1 MKLGKMLKK
10 GLLTVC
16 TCALVMAQTGLCTA
30 FAEKGGNE
38 KEYTYTVTLYAGKE
52 GTFADGSSEI
62 KITGKKYG
70 EQVNLG
76 DYIRSVKVKNSEKYY
91 VKGIRESGKDNNTAK
106 LEKLAFNVECDR
118 EYVVAYGIKGD
129 MVSYT
134 VNYQD
139 ESGNALMKSEKF
151 YGVVGDK
158 PVVAFQYIDGYQPQ
172 AYNLTKTLSSNEAD
186 NVFTFTYKKI
196 ASGSNANNG
205 NNGAGN
211 NNGSNNGNGTGT
223 NTGNTGTGAN
233 TGNTGNT
240 GTGAANTNNGNNGN
254 TGTANNAGTGN
265 AANNTAGNNQTNNGQ
280 TVESADSE
288 TPKDQVDL
296 DDEKVPLADINANK
310 DKKAKGRPA
319 GVMYALIGI
328 ALAAILGI
336 IILIVTFRKKK
347 HADE

>member
-52 GTFADGSSEI
+52 GTFADGSSEV
-62 KITGKKYG
+62 KITGLKTG
-70 EQVNLG
+70 DVVSFAGQLG
-76 DYIRSVKVKNSEKYY
+76 GVQLKDSGKYY
-91 VKGIRESGKDNNTAK
+91 VKGVRESGKDNNTVSAP
-106 LEKLAFNVECDR
+106 AFTVDSDR

-139 ESGNALMKSEKF
+139 ESGNALRQSEKF

-172 AYNLTKTLSSNEAD
+172 AYNLTKTLNSNEAD

-196 ASGSNANNG
+196 ASGSDT
-205 NNGAGN
+205 
-211 NNGSNNGNGTGT
+211 NNGSNGSNSGNGTGTNTDNSGTGT
-223 NTGNTGTGAN
+223 NTGNTGN
-233 TGNTGNT
+233 N
-240 GTGAANTNNGNNGN
+240 GTGAANTNNNGN
-254 TGTANNAGTGN
+254 TGAADNAGTGN
-265 AANNTAGNNQTNNGQ
+265 AANNTADNNQTDNGQ
-280 TVESADSE
+280 TVESADAE
-288 TPKDQVDL
+288 TPKEQVDL
-296 DDEKVPLADINANK
+296 DDEEVPKAKINADQN
-310 DKKAKGRPA
+310 AKGRPA
-319 GVMYALIGI
+319 GVMYALAGI

-336 IILIVTFRKKK
+336 ITLIVTFRKKK

>member
-52 GTFADGSSEI
+52 GTFVDGSSEV
-62 KITGKKYG
+62 KITGLKT
-70 EQVNLG
+70 G
-76 DYIRSVKVKNSEKYY
+76 DVVSFAGQIGGVQLKDSGKYY
-91 VKGIRESGKDNNTAK
+91 VKGVRESGKDNNTVSAP
-106 LEKLAFNVECDR
+106 AFTVDSDR

-139 ESGNALMKSEKF
+139 ESGNALRQSEKF

-172 AYNLTKTLSSNEAD
+172 AYNLTKTLNSNEAD

-196 ASGSNANNG
+196 ASGSDT
-205 NNGAGN
+205 
-211 NNGSNNGNGTGT
+211 NNGSNGSNSGNGTGTNTDNSGTGT
-223 NTGNTGTGAN
+223 NTGNTGN
-233 TGNTGNT
+233 N
-240 GTGAANTNNGNNGN
+240 GTGAANTNNNGN
-254 TGTANNAGTGN
+254 TGAADNAGTGN
-265 AANNTAGNNQTNNGQ
+265 ATNNTAGNNQTDNGQ
-280 TVESADSE
+280 TVESADAE
-288 TPKDQVDL
+288 TPKEQVDL
-296 DDEKVPLADINANK
+296 DDEEVPKAKINA
-310 DKKAKGRPA
+310 DQKAKGRPA
-319 GVMYALIGI
+319 GVMYALAAI

>member
-52 GTFADGSSEI
+52 GTFADGSSEV
-62 KITGKKYG
+62 KITGLKT
-70 EQVNLG
+70 G
-76 DYIRSVKVKNSEKYY
+76 DVVSFAGQIGGVQLKDSGKYY
-91 VKGIRESGKDNNTAK
+91 VKGVRESGKDNNTVSAP
-106 LEKLAFNVECDR
+106 AFTVDSDR

-139 ESGNALMKSEKF
+139 ESGNALRQSEKF

-172 AYNLTKTLSSNEAD
+172 AYNLTKTLNSNEAD

-196 ASGSNANNG
+196 ASGSDT
-205 NNGAGN
+205 
-211 NNGSNNGNGTGT
+211 NNGSNGSNSGNGTGTNTDNSGTGT
-223 NTGNTGTGAN
+223 NTGNTGN
-233 TGNTGNT
+233 N
-240 GTGAANTNNGNNGN
+240 GTGAANTNNNGN
-254 TGTANNAGTGN
+254 TGAADNAGTGN
-265 AANNTAGNNQTNNGQ
+265 AANNTADNNQTDNGQ
-280 TVESADSE
+280 TVESADAE
-288 TPKDQVDL
+288 TPKEQVDL
-296 DDEKVPLADINANK
+296 DDEEVPKAKINADQN
-310 DKKAKGRPA
+310 AKGRPA
-319 GVMYALIGI
+319 GVMYALAGI

>member
-16 TCALVMAQTGLCTA
+16 TCALVMVQTGLCTA

-52 GTFADGSSEI
+52 GTFADGSSEV
-62 KITGKKYG
+62 KITGLKT
-70 EQVNLG
+70 G
-76 DYIRSVKVKNSEKYY
+76 DVVSFAGQIGGVQLKDSGKYY
-91 VKGIRESGKDNNTAK
+91 VKGVRESGKDNNTVSAP
-106 LEKLAFNVECDR
+106 AFTVDSDR

-139 ESGNALMKSEKF
+139 ESGNALRQSEKF

-172 AYNLTKTLSSNEAD
+172 AYNLTKTLNSNEAD

-196 ASGSNANNG
+196 ASGSDT
-205 NNGAGN
+205 
-211 NNGSNNGNGTGT
+211 NNGSNGSNSGNGTGTNTDNSGTGT
-223 NTGNTGTGAN
+223 NTGNTGN
-233 TGNTGNT
+233 N
-240 GTGAANTNNGNNGN
+240 GTGAANTNNNGN
-254 TGTANNAGTGN
+254 TGAADNAGTGN
-265 AANNTAGNNQTNNGQ
+265 ATNNTAGNNQTDNGL
-280 TVESADSE
+280 TVESADAE
-288 TPKDQVDL
+288 TPKEQVDL
-296 DDEKVPLADINANK
+296 DDEEVPKAKINA
-310 DKKAKGRPA
+310 DQKAKGRPA
-319 GVMYALIGI
+319 GVMYALAGI

>member
-52 GTFADGSSEI
+52 GTFADGSSEV
-62 KITGKKYG
+62 KITGLKT
-70 EQVNLG
+70 G
-76 DYIRSVKVKNSEKYY
+76 DVVSFAGQIGGVQLKDSGKYY
-91 VKGIRESGKDNNTAK
+91 VKGVRESGKDNNTVSAP
-106 LEKLAFNVECDR
+106 AFTVDSDR

-139 ESGNALMKSEKF
+139 ESGNALRQSEKF

-172 AYNLTKTLSSNEAD
+172 AYNLTKTLNSNEAD

-196 ASGSNANNG
+196 ASGSDT
-205 NNGAGN
+205 
-211 NNGSNNGNGTGT
+211 NNGSNGSNSGNGTGT
-223 NTGNTGTGAN
+223 NTDNSGTGTN
-233 TGNTGNT
+233 IGNTGNN
-240 GTGAANTNNGNNGN
+240 GTGAANTNNNGN
-254 TGTANNAGTGN
+254 TGAADNAGTGN
-265 AANNTAGNNQTNNGQ
+265 AANNTAGNNQTDNGQ
-280 TVESADSE
+280 TVESADAE
-288 TPKDQVDL
+288 TPKEQVDL
-296 DDEKVPLADINANK
+296 DDEEVPKAKINA
-310 DKKAKGRPA
+310 DQKAKGRPA
-319 GVMYALIGI
+319 GVMYALAGI

>member
-16 TCALVMAQTGLCTA
+16 TCALVMVQTGLCTA

-52 GTFADGSSEI
+52 GTFADGSSEV
-62 KITGKKYG
+62 KITGLKT
-70 EQVNLG
+70 G
-76 DYIRSVKVKNSEKYY
+76 DVVSFAGQIGGVQLKDSGKYY
-91 VKGIRESGKDNNTAK
+91 VKGVRESGKDNNTVSAP
-106 LEKLAFNVECDR
+106 AFTVDSDR

-139 ESGNALMKSEKF
+139 ESGNALRQSEKF

-172 AYNLTKTLSSNEAD
+172 AYNLTKTLNSNEAD

-196 ASGSNANNG
+196 ASGSDT
-205 NNGAGN
+205 
-211 NNGSNNGNGTGT
+211 NNGSNGSNSGNGTGTNTDNSGTGT
-223 NTGNTGTGAN
+223 NTGNTGN
-233 TGNTGNT
+233 N
-240 GTGAANTNNGNNGN
+240 GTGAANTNNNGN
-254 TGTANNAGTGN
+254 TGAADNAGTGN
-265 AANNTAGNNQTNNGQ
+265 ATNNTAGNNQTDNGQ
-280 TVESADSE
+280 TVESADAE
-288 TPKDQVDL
+288 TPKEQVDL
-296 DDEKVPLADINANK
+296 DDEEVPKAKINA
-310 DKKAKGRPA
+310 DQKAKGRPA
-319 GVMYALIGI
+319 GVMYALAGI

>member
-52 GTFADGSSEI
+52 GTFADGSSEV
-62 KITGKKYG
+62 KITGLKT
-70 EQVNLG
+70 G
-76 DYIRSVKVKNSEKYY
+76 DVVSFAGQIGGVQLKDSGKYY
-91 VKGIRESGKDNNTAK
+91 VKGVRESGKDNNTVSAP
-106 LEKLAFNVECDR
+106 AFTVDSDR

-139 ESGNALMKSEKF
+139 ESGNALRQSEKF

-172 AYNLTKTLSSNEAD
+172 AYNLTKTLNSNEAD

-196 ASGSNANNG
+196 ASGSDT
-205 NNGAGN
+205 
-211 NNGSNNGNGTGT
+211 NNGSNGSNSGNGTGTNTDNSGTGT
-223 NTGNTGTGAN
+223 NTGNTGN
-233 TGNTGNT
+233 N
-240 GTGAANTNNGNNGN
+240 GTGAANTNNNGN
-254 TGTANNAGTGN
+254 TGAADNAGTGN
-265 AANNTAGNNQTNNGQ
+265 ATNNTAGNNQTDNGQ
-280 TVESADSE
+280 TVESADAE
-288 TPKDQVDL
+288 TPKEQVDL
-296 DDEKVPLADINANK
+296 DDEEVPKAKINA
-310 DKKAKGRPA
+310 DQKAKGRPA
-319 GVMYALIGI
+319 GVMYALAAI

>member
-52 GTFADGSSEI
+52 GTFADGSSEV
-62 KITGKKYG
+62 KITGLKT
-70 EQVNLG
+70 G
-76 DYIRSVKVKNSEKYY
+76 DVVSFAGQIGGVQLKDSGKYY
-91 VKGIRESGKDNNTAK
+91 VKGVRESGKDNNTVSAP
-106 LEKLAFNVECDR
+106 AFTVDSDR

-139 ESGNALMKSEKF
+139 ESGNALRQSEKF

-172 AYNLTKTLSSNEAD
+172 AYNLTKTLNSNEAD

-196 ASGSNANNG
+196 ASGSDT
-205 NNGAGN
+205 
-211 NNGSNNGNGTGT
+211 NNGSNGSNSGNGTGTNTDNSGTGT
-223 NTGNTGTGAN
+223 NTGNTGN
-233 TGNTGNT
+233 N
-240 GTGAANTNNGNNGN
+240 GTGAANTNNNGN
-254 TGTANNAGTGN
+254 TGAADNAGTGN
-265 AANNTAGNNQTNNGQ
+265 AANNTAGNNQTDNGQ
-280 TVESADSE
+280 TVESADAE
-288 TPKDQVDL
+288 TPKEQVDL
-296 DDEKVPLADINANK
+296 DDEEVPKAKINA
-310 DKKAKGRPA
+310 DQKAKGRPA
-319 GVMYALIGI
+319 GVMYALAVI

>member
-52 GTFADGSSEI
+52 GTFADGSSEV
-62 KITGKKYG
+62 KITGLKT
-70 EQVNLG
+70 G
-76 DYIRSVKVKNSEKYY
+76 DVVSFAGQIGGVQLKDSGKYY
-91 VKGIRESGKDNNTAK
+91 VKGVRESGKDNNTVSAP
-106 LEKLAFNVECDR
+106 AFTVDSDR

-139 ESGNALMKSEKF
+139 ESGNALRQSEKF

-172 AYNLTKTLSSNEAD
+172 AYNLTKTLNSNEAD

-196 ASGSNANNG
+196 ASGSDT
-205 NNGAGN
+205 
-211 NNGSNNGNGTGT
+211 NNGSNGSNSGNGTGTNTDNFGTGT
-223 NTGNTGTGAN
+223 NTGNTGN
-233 TGNTGNT
+233 N
-240 GTGAANTNNGNNGN
+240 GTGAANTNNNGN
-254 TGTANNAGTGN
+254 TGAADNAGTGN
-265 AANNTAGNNQTNNGQ
+265 VANNTAGNNQTDNGQ
-280 TVESADSE
+280 TVESADAE
-288 TPKDQVDL
+288 TPKEQVDL
-296 DDEKVPLADINANK
+296 DDEEVPKAKINA
-310 DKKAKGRPA
+310 DQKAKGRPA
-319 GVMYALIGI
+319 GVMYALAGI

>member
-16 TCALVMAQTGLCTA
+16 TCALVMAQAGLSTV

-52 GTFADGSSEI
+52 GTFVDGSSEM
-62 KITGKKYG
+62 KFTGLKT
-70 EQVNLG
+70 G
-76 DYIRSVKVKNSEKYY
+76 DVVSFAGQIGGVKLKDSEKYY
-91 VKGIRESGKDNNTAK
+91 VKGVRESGKDNNTVSAP
-106 LEKLAFNVECDR
+106 AFTVDSDR

-129 MVSYT
+129 MVSYI

-139 ESGNALMKSEKF
+139 ESGNALMQSEKF

-196 ASGSNANNG
+196 ASGSDTDNRED
-205 NNGAGN
+205 N
-211 NNGSNNGNGTGT
+211 NNGSNNGSGTGT
-223 NTGNTGTGAN
+223 NTDNSGTGAD
-233 TGNTGNT
+233 TGNTGNN
-240 GTGAANTNNGNNGN
+240 GTSAAGVNNTGN
-254 TGTANNAGTGN
+254 TGTANNTGN
-265 AANNTAGNNQTNNGQ
+265 GNTASNTAENNQTDNGQ
-280 TVESADSE
+280 TVESTDSE

-296 DDEKVPLADINANK
+296 DDEEVPLADINA

-347 HADE
+347 HTDK

>member
-52 GTFADGSSEI
+52 GTFADGSSEV
-62 KITGKKYG
+62 KITGLKT
-70 EQVNLG
+70 G
-76 DYIRSVKVKNSEKYY
+76 DVVSFAGQIGSVQLKDSGKYY
-91 VKGIRESGKDNNTAK
+91 VKGVRESGKDNNTVSAP
-106 LEKLAFNVECDR
+106 AFTVDSDR

-139 ESGNALMKSEKF
+139 ESGNALRQSEKF

-172 AYNLTKTLSSNEAD
+172 AYNLTKTLNSNEAD

-196 ASGSNANNG
+196 ASGSDT
-205 NNGAGN
+205 
-211 NNGSNNGNGTGT
+211 NNGSNGSNSGNGTGTNTDNSGTGT
-223 NTGNTGTGAN
+223 NTGNTGN
-233 TGNTGNT
+233 N
-240 GTGAANTNNGNNGN
+240 GTGAANTNNNGN
-254 TGTANNAGTGN
+254 TGAADNAGTGN
-265 AANNTAGNNQTNNGQ
+265 ATNNTAGNNQTDNGQ
-280 TVESADSE
+280 TVESADAE
-288 TPKDQVDL
+288 TPKEQVDL
-296 DDEKVPLADINANK
+296 DDEEVPKAKINA
-310 DKKAKGRPA
+310 DQKAKGRPA
-319 GVMYALIGI
+319 GVMYALAGI

>member
-52 GTFADGSSEI
+52 GTFADGSSEV

-70 EQVNLG
+70 EQADLG
-76 DYIRSVKVKNSEKYY
+76 NYIRGVKVKDSDKYY

-106 LEKLAFNVECDR
+106 LEKLVFNVESDR

-139 ESGNALMKSEKF
+139 ESGNALRQSEKF

-172 AYNLTKTLSSNEAD
+172 AYNLTKTLNSNEAD

-196 ASGSNANNG
+196 ASGSDT
-205 NNGAGN
+205 
-211 NNGSNNGNGTGT
+211 NNGSNGSNSGNGTGTNTDNSGTGT
-223 NTGNTGTGAN
+223 NTGNTGNNGM
-233 TGNTGNT
+233 
-240 GTGAANTNNGNNGN
+240 GAAKV
-254 TGTANNAGTGN
+254 
-265 AANNTAGNNQTNNGQ
+265 QQ
-280 TVESADSE
+280 IM
-288 TPKDQVDL
+288 QV
-296 DDEKVPLADINANK
+296 P
-310 DKKAKGRPA
+310 
-319 GVMYALIGI
+319 VMQR
-328 ALAAILGI
+328 
-336 IILIVTFRKKK
+336 IILQAIIRQTTDRQWSQQMQRHQRSRWTWTMRRCRKLRSMQIRRQRD
-347 HADE
+347 ARQE

>member
-52 GTFADGSSEI
+52 GTFADGSSEV
-62 KITGKKYG
+62 KITGLKT
-70 EQVNLG
+70 G
-76 DYIRSVKVKNSEKYY
+76 DVVSFAGQIGGVQLKDSGKYY
-91 VKGIRESGKDNNTAK
+91 VKGVRESGKDNNTVSAP
-106 LEKLAFNVECDR
+106 AFTVDSDR

-139 ESGNALMKSEKF
+139 ESGNALRQSEKF

-172 AYNLTKTLSSNEAD
+172 AYNLTKTLNSNEAD

-196 ASGSNANNG
+196 ASGSDT
-205 NNGAGN
+205 
-211 NNGSNNGNGTGT
+211 NNGSNGSNSGNGTGT
-223 NTGNTGTGAN
+223 NTDNSGTDTN
-233 TGNTGNT
+233 TGNTGNN
-240 GTGAANTNNGNNGN
+240 GTGAANTNNNGN
-254 TGTANNAGTGN
+254 TGAADNAGTGN
-265 AANNTAGNNQTNNGQ
+265 AANNTVGNNQTDNGQ
-280 TVESADSE
+280 TVESADAE
-288 TPKDQVDL
+288 TPKEQVDL
-296 DDEKVPLADINANK
+296 DDEEVPKAKINA
-310 DKKAKGRPA
+310 DQKAKGRPA
-319 GVMYALIGI
+319 GVMYALAAI

>member
-52 GTFADGSSEI
+52 GTFADGSSEV
-62 KITGKKYG
+62 KITGLKT
-70 EQVNLG
+70 G
-76 DYIRSVKVKNSEKYY
+76 DVVSFAGQIGGVQLKDSGKYY
-91 VKGIRESGKDNNTAK
+91 VKGVRESGKDNNTVSAP
-106 LEKLAFNVECDR
+106 AFTVDSDR

-139 ESGNALMKSEKF
+139 ESGNALRQSEKF

-172 AYNLTKTLSSNEAD
+172 AYNLTKTLNSNEAD

-196 ASGSNANNG
+196 ASGSDT
-205 NNGAGN
+205 
-211 NNGSNNGNGTGT
+211 NNGSNGSNSGNGTGTSTDNSGTGT
-223 NTGNTGTGAN
+223 NTGNTGN
-233 TGNTGNT
+233 N
-240 GTGAANTNNGNNGN
+240 GTGAANTNNNGN
-254 TGTANNAGTGN
+254 TGAADNAGTGN
-265 AANNTAGNNQTNNGQ
+265 AANNTADNNQTDNGQ
-280 TVESADSE
+280 TVESADAE
-288 TPKDQVDL
+288 TPKEQVDL
-296 DDEKVPLADINANK
+296 DDEQVPKAKINA
-310 DKKAKGRPA
+310 DQKAKGRPA
-319 GVMYALIGI
+319 GVMYALAGI

>member
-1 MKLGKMLKK
+1 MYL
-10 GLLTVC
+10 
-16 TCALVMAQTGLCTA
+16 AQTGLCTA

-52 GTFADGSSEI
+52 GTFADGSSEV
-62 KITGKKYG
+62 KITGLKT
-70 EQVNLG
+70 G
-76 DYIRSVKVKNSEKYY
+76 DVVSFAGQIGGVQLKDSGKYY
-91 VKGIRESGKDNNTAK
+91 VKGVRESGKDNNTVSAP
-106 LEKLAFNVECDR
+106 AFTVDSDR

-139 ESGNALMKSEKF
+139 ESGNALRQSEKF

-172 AYNLTKTLSSNEAD
+172 AYNLTKTLNSNEAD

-196 ASGSNANNG
+196 ASGSDT
-205 NNGAGN
+205 
-211 NNGSNNGNGTGT
+211 NNGSNGSNSGNGTGT
-223 NTGNTGTGAN
+223 NTDNSGTVTN
-233 TGNTGNT
+233 TGNTGNN
-240 GTGAANTNNGNNGN
+240 GTGAANTNNNGN
-254 TGTANNAGTGN
+254 TGAADNAGTGN
-265 AANNTAGNNQTNNGQ
+265 AANNTADNNQTDNGQ
-280 TVESADSE
+280 TVESADAE
-288 TPKDQVDL
+288 TPKEQVDL
-296 DDEKVPLADINANK
+296 DDEEVPKAKINA
-310 DKKAKGRPA
+310 DQKAKGRPA
-319 GVMYALIGI
+319 GVMYALAGI

>member
-52 GTFADGSSEI
+52 GTFADGSSEV
-62 KITGKKYG
+62 KITGLKT
-70 EQVNLG
+70 G
-76 DYIRSVKVKNSEKYY
+76 DVVSFAGQIGGVQLKDSGKYY
-91 VKGIRESGKDNNTAK
+91 VKGVRESGKDNNTVSAP
-106 LEKLAFNVECDR
+106 AFTVDSDR

-139 ESGNALMKSEKF
+139 ESGNALRQSEKF

-172 AYNLTKTLSSNEAD
+172 AYNLTKTLNSNEAD

-196 ASGSNANNG
+196 ASGSDT
-205 NNGAGN
+205 
-211 NNGSNNGNGTGT
+211 NNGSNGSNSGNGTGTNTDNSGTGT
-223 NTGNTGTGAN
+223 NTGNTGNNGM
-233 TGNTGNT
+233 
-240 GTGAANTNNGNNGN
+240 GAANTNNNGN
-254 TGTANNAGTGN
+254 TGAADNAGTGN
-265 AANNTAGNNQTNNGQ
+265 AANNTAGNNQTDNGQ
-280 TVESADSE
+280 TVESADAE
-288 TPKDQVDL
+288 TPKEQVDL
-296 DDEKVPLADINANK
+296 DDEEVPKAKINA
-310 DKKAKGRPA
+310 DQKAKGRPA
-319 GVMYALIGI
+319 GVMYALAAI

>member
-52 GTFADGSSEI
+52 GTFADGSSEV
-62 KITGKKYG
+62 KITGLKT
-70 EQVNLG
+70 G
-76 DYIRSVKVKNSEKYY
+76 DVVSFAGQIGGVQLKDSGKYY
-91 VKGIRESGKDNNTAK
+91 VKGVRESGKDNNTVSAP
-106 LEKLAFNVECDR
+106 AFTVDSDR

-139 ESGNALMKSEKF
+139 ESGNALRQSEKF

-172 AYNLTKTLSSNEAD
+172 AYNLTKTLNSNEAD

-196 ASGSNANNG
+196 ASGSDT
-205 NNGAGN
+205 
-211 NNGSNNGNGTGT
+211 NNGSNGSNSGNGTGT
-223 NTGNTGTGAN
+223 NTDNSGTVTN
-233 TGNTGNT
+233 TGNTGNN
-240 GTGAANTNNGNNGN
+240 GTGAANTNNNGN
-254 TGTANNAGTGN
+254 TGAADNTGTGN
-265 AANNTAGNNQTNNGQ
+265 AANNTVDNNQTDNGQ
-280 TVESADSE
+280 TVESADAE
-288 TPKDQVDL
+288 TPKEQVDL
-296 DDEKVPLADINANK
+296 DDEEVPKAKINA
-310 DKKAKGRPA
+310 DQKAKGRPA
-319 GVMYALIGI
+319 GVMYALAGI

-336 IILIVTFRKKK
+336 IILIVTFRKKI

>member
-52 GTFADGSSEI
+52 GTFADGSSEV
-62 KITGKKYG
+62 KITGLKT
-70 EQVNLG
+70 G
-76 DYIRSVKVKNSEKYY
+76 DVVSFAGQIGGVQLKDSGKYY
-91 VKGIRESGKDNNTAK
+91 VKGVRESGKDNNTVSAP
-106 LEKLAFNVECDR
+106 AFTVDSDR

-139 ESGNALMKSEKF
+139 ESGNALRQSEKF

-172 AYNLTKTLSSNEAD
+172 AYNLTKTLNSNEAD
-186 NVFTFTYKKI
+186 NVFTFTYKKT
-196 ASGSNANNG
+196 ASGSDT
-205 NNGAGN
+205 
-211 NNGSNNGNGTGT
+211 NNGSNGSNSGNGTGT
-223 NTGNTGTGAN
+223 NTDNSGRGTN
-233 TGNTGNT
+233 TGNTGNN
-240 GTGAANTNNGNNGN
+240 GTGAANTNNNGN
-254 TGTANNAGTGN
+254 TGAADNAGTGN
-265 AANNTAGNNQTNNGQ
+265 AANNTADNNQTDNGQ
-280 TVESADSE
+280 TVESADAE
-288 TPKDQVDL
+288 TPKEQVDL
-296 DDEKVPLADINANK
+296 DDEEVPKAKINA
-310 DKKAKGRPA
+310 DQKAKGRPA
-319 GVMYALIGI
+319 GVMYALAGI
-328 ALAAILGI
+328 ALAAIFGI

>member
-10 GLLTVC
+10 GILTVC

-52 GTFADGSSEI
+52 GTFADGSSEV
-62 KITGKKYG
+62 KITGLKT
-70 EQVNLG
+70 G
-76 DYIRSVKVKNSEKYY
+76 DVVSFAGQIGGVQLKDSGKYY
-91 VKGIRESGKDNNTAK
+91 VKGVRESGKDNNTVSAP
-106 LEKLAFNVECDR
+106 AFTVDSDR

-139 ESGNALMKSEKF
+139 ESGNALRQSEKF

-172 AYNLTKTLSSNEAD
+172 AYNLTKTLNSNEAD

-196 ASGSNANNG
+196 ASGSDT
-205 NNGAGN
+205 
-211 NNGSNNGNGTGT
+211 NNGSNGSNSGNGTGTNPDNSGTGT
-223 NTGNTGTGAN
+223 NTGNTGN
-233 TGNTGNT
+233 N
-240 GTGAANTNNGNNGN
+240 GTGAANTNNNGN
-254 TGTANNAGTGN
+254 TGAADNAGTGN
-265 AANNTAGNNQTNNGQ
+265 AANNTADNNQTDNGQ
-280 TVESADSE
+280 TVESADAE
-288 TPKDQVDL
+288 TPKEQVDL
-296 DDEKVPLADINANK
+296 DDEEVPKAKINA
-310 DKKAKGRPA
+310 DQKANGRPA
-319 GVMYALIGI
+319 GVMYALAGI

>member
-52 GTFADGSSEI
+52 GTFADGSSEV
-62 KITGKKYG
+62 KITGLKT
-70 EQVNLG
+70 G
-76 DYIRSVKVKNSEKYY
+76 DVVSFAGQIGGVQLKDSGKYY
-91 VKGIRESGKDNNTAK
+91 VKGVRESGKDNNTVSAP
-106 LEKLAFNVECDR
+106 AFTVDSDR

-139 ESGNALMKSEKF
+139 ESGNALRQSEKF

-172 AYNLTKTLSSNEAD
+172 AYNLTKTLNSNEAD

-196 ASGSNANNG
+196 ASGSDT
-205 NNGAGN
+205 
-211 NNGSNNGNGTGT
+211 NNGSNGSNSGNGTGTNTDNSGTGT
-223 NTGNTGTGAN
+223 NTGNTGN
-233 TGNTGNT
+233 N
-240 GTGAANTNNGNNGN
+240 GTGAANTNNNGN
-254 TGTANNAGTGN
+254 TGAADNAGTGN
-265 AANNTAGNNQTNNGQ
+265 ATNNTAGNNQTDNGQ
-280 TVESADSE
+280 TVESADAE
-288 TPKDQVDL
+288 TPKEQVDL
-296 DDEKVPLADINANK
+296 DDEEVPKAKINA
-310 DKKAKGRPA
+310 DQKAKGRPA
-319 GVMYALIGI
+319 GVMYALAGI

>member
-52 GTFADGSSEI
+52 GTFADGSSEV
-62 KITGKKYG
+62 KITGLKT
-70 EQVNLG
+70 G
-76 DYIRSVKVKNSEKYY
+76 DVVSFAGQIGGVQLKDSGKYY
-91 VKGIRESGKDNNTAK
+91 VKGVRESGKDNNTVSAP
-106 LEKLAFNVECDR
+106 AFTVDSDR

-139 ESGNALMKSEKF
+139 ESGNALRQSEKF

-172 AYNLTKTLSSNEAD
+172 AYNLTKTLNSNEAD

-196 ASGSNANNG
+196 ASGSDT
-205 NNGAGN
+205 
-211 NNGSNNGNGTGT
+211 NNGSNGSNSGNGTGTNTDNSGTGT
-223 NTGNTGTGAN
+223 NTGNTGNNGM
-233 TGNTGNT
+233 
-240 GTGAANTNNGNNGN
+240 GAANTNNNGN
-254 TGTANNAGTGN
+254 TGAADNAGTGN
-265 AANNTAGNNQTNNGQ
+265 ATNNTAGNNQTDNGQ
-280 TVESADSE
+280 TVESADAE
-288 TPKDQVDL
+288 TPKEQVDL
-296 DDEKVPLADINANK
+296 DDEEVPKAKINAEQ
-310 DKKAKGRPA
+310 KAKGRPA
-319 GVMYALIGI
+319 GVMYALAGI

>member
-52 GTFADGSSEI
+52 GTFADGSSEV
-62 KITGKKYG
+62 KITGLKT
-70 EQVNLG
+70 G
-76 DYIRSVKVKNSEKYY
+76 DVVSFAGQIGGVQLKDSGKYY
-91 VKGIRESGKDNNTAK
+91 VKGVRESGKDNNTVSAP
-106 LEKLAFNVECDR
+106 AFTVDSDR

-139 ESGNALMKSEKF
+139 ESGNALRQSEKF

-172 AYNLTKTLSSNEAD
+172 AYNLTKTLNSNEAD

-196 ASGSNANNG
+196 ASGSDT
-205 NNGAGN
+205 
-211 NNGSNNGNGTGT
+211 NNGSNGSNSGNGTGTNTDNFGTGT
-223 NTGNTGTGAN
+223 NTGNTGN
-233 TGNTGNT
+233 N
-240 GTGAANTNNGNNGN
+240 GTGAANTNNNGN
-254 TGTANNAGTGN
+254 TGAADNAGTGN
-265 AANNTAGNNQTNNGQ
+265 AANNTAGNNQTDNGQ
-280 TVESADSE
+280 TVESADAE
-288 TPKDQVDL
+288 TPKEQVDL
-296 DDEKVPLADINANK
+296 DDEEVPKAKINA
-310 DKKAKGRPA
+310 DQKAKGRPA
-319 GVMYALIGI
+319 GVMYALAGI

>member
-52 GTFADGSSEI
+52 GTFADGSSEV
-62 KITGKKYG
+62 KITGLKT
-70 EQVNLG
+70 G
-76 DYIRSVKVKNSEKYY
+76 DVVSFAGQIGGVQLKDSGKYY
-91 VKGIRESGKDNNTAK
+91 VKGVRESGKDNNTVSAP
-106 LEKLAFNVECDR
+106 AFTVDSDR

-139 ESGNALMKSEKF
+139 ESGNALRQSEKF

-172 AYNLTKTLSSNEAD
+172 AYNLTKTLNSNEAD

-196 ASGSNANNG
+196 ASGSDT
-205 NNGAGN
+205 
-211 NNGSNNGNGTGT
+211 NNGSNGSNSGNGTGTNTDNSGTGT
-223 NTGNTGTGAN
+223 NTGNTGN
-233 TGNTGNT
+233 N
-240 GTGAANTNNGNNGN
+240 GTGAANTNNNGN
-254 TGTANNAGTGN
+254 TGAADNAGTGN
-265 AANNTAGNNQTNNGQ
+265 AANNTADNNQTDNGQ
-280 TVESADSE
+280 TVESADAE
-288 TPKDQVDL
+288 TPKEQVDL
-296 DDEKVPLADINANK
+296 DDEEVPKAKINA
-310 DKKAKGRPA
+310 DQKAKGRPA
-319 GVMYALIGI
+319 GVMYALAGI

>member
-38 KEYTYTVTLYAGKE
+38 KEYTYAVTLYAGKE
-52 GTFADGSSEI
+52 GTFADGSSEV
-62 KITGKKYG
+62 KITGLKT
-70 EQVNLG
+70 G
-76 DYIRSVKVKNSEKYY
+76 DVVSFAGQIGGVQLKDSGKYY
-91 VKGIRESGKDNNTAK
+91 VKGVRESGKDNNTVSAP
-106 LEKLAFNVECDR
+106 AFTVDSDR

-139 ESGNALMKSEKF
+139 ESGNALRQSEKF

-172 AYNLTKTLSSNEAD
+172 AYNLTKTLNSNEAD

-196 ASGSNANNG
+196 ASGSDT
-205 NNGAGN
+205 
-211 NNGSNNGNGTGT
+211 NNGSNGSNSGNGTGTSTDNSGTGT
-223 NTGNTGTGAN
+223 NTGNTGN
-233 TGNTGNT
+233 N
-240 GTGAANTNNGNNGN
+240 GTGAANTNNNGN
-254 TGTANNAGTGN
+254 TGAADNAGTGN
-265 AANNTAGNNQTNNGQ
+265 AANNTADNNQTDNGQ
-280 TVESADSE
+280 TVESADAE
-288 TPKDQVDL
+288 TPKEQVDL
-296 DDEKVPLADINANK
+296 DDEEVPKAKINADQN
-310 DKKAKGRPA
+310 AKGRPA
-319 GVMYALIGI
+319 GVMYALAGI

>member
-52 GTFADGSSEI
+52 GTFADGSSEV
-62 KITGKKYG
+62 KITGLKT
-70 EQVNLG
+70 G
-76 DYIRSVKVKNSEKYY
+76 DVVSFAGQIGGVQLKDSGKYY
-91 VKGIRESGKDNNTAK
+91 VKGVRESGKDNNTVSAP
-106 LEKLAFNVECDR
+106 AFTVDSDR

-139 ESGNALMKSEKF
+139 ESGNALRQSEKF

-172 AYNLTKTLSSNEAD
+172 AYNLTKTLNSNEAD

-196 ASGSNANNG
+196 ASGSDT
-205 NNGAGN
+205 
-211 NNGSNNGNGTGT
+211 NNGSNGSNSGNGTGTNTDNSGTGT
-223 NTGNTGTGAN
+223 NTGNTGN
-233 TGNTGNT
+233 N
-240 GTGAANTNNGNNGN
+240 GTGAANTNNNGN
-254 TGTANNAGTGN
+254 TGVADNAGTGN
-265 AANNTAGNNQTNNGQ
+265 AANNTAGNNQTDNGQ
-280 TVESADSE
+280 TVESADAE
-288 TPKDQVDL
+288 TPKEQVDL
-296 DDEKVPLADINANK
+296 DDEEVPKAKINAEQ
-310 DKKAKGRPA
+310 KAKGRPA
-319 GVMYALIGI
+319 GVMYALAGI

>member
-52 GTFADGSSEI
+52 GTFADGSSEV
-62 KITGKKYG
+62 KITGLKT
-70 EQVNLG
+70 G
-76 DYIRSVKVKNSEKYY
+76 DVVSFAGQIGGVQLKDSGKYY
-91 VKGIRESGKDNNTAK
+91 VKGVRESGKDNNTVSAP
-106 LEKLAFNVECDR
+106 AFTVDSDR

-139 ESGNALMKSEKF
+139 ESGNALRQSEKF
-151 YGVVGDK
+151 SGVVGDK

-172 AYNLTKTLSSNEAD
+172 AYNLTKTLNSNEAD

-196 ASGSNANNG
+196 ASGFDT
-205 NNGAGN
+205 
-211 NNGSNNGNGTGT
+211 NNGSNGSNSGNGTGTNTDNSGTGT
-223 NTGNTGTGAN
+223 NTGNTGN
-233 TGNTGNT
+233 N
-240 GTGAANTNNGNNGN
+240 GTGAANTNNNGN
-254 TGTANNAGTGN
+254 TGAADNAGTGN
-265 AANNTAGNNQTNNGQ
+265 AANNTADNNQTDNGQ
-280 TVESADSE
+280 TVESADAE
-288 TPKDQVDL
+288 TPKEQVDL
-296 DDEKVPLADINANK
+296 DDEQVPKAKINA
-310 DKKAKGRPA
+310 DQKAKGRPA
-319 GVMYALIGI
+319 GVMYALAGI

>member
-52 GTFADGSSEI
+52 GTFADGSSEV
-62 KITGKKYG
+62 KITGLKT
-70 EQVNLG
+70 G
-76 DYIRSVKVKNSEKYY
+76 DVVSFAGQIGGVQLKDSGKYY
-91 VKGIRESGKDNNTAK
+91 VKGVRESGKDNNTVSAP
-106 LEKLAFNVECDR
+106 AFTVDSDR

-139 ESGNALMKSEKF
+139 ESGNALRQSEKF

-172 AYNLTKTLSSNEAD
+172 AYNLTKTLNSNEAD

-196 ASGSNANNG
+196 ASGSD
-205 NNGAGN
+205 
-211 NNGSNNGNGTGT
+211 T
-223 NTGNTGTGAN
+223 NTG
-233 TGNTGNT
+233 
-240 GTGAANTNNGNNGN
+240 AAD
-254 TGTANNAGTGN
+254 NAGTGN
-265 AANNTAGNNQTNNGQ
+265 ATNNTAGNNQTDNGQ
-280 TVESADSE
+280 TVESADAE
-288 TPKDQVDL
+288 TPKEQVDL
-296 DDEKVPLADINANK
+296 DDEEVPKAKINA
-310 DKKAKGRPA
+310 DQKAKGRPA
-319 GVMYALIGI
+319 GVMYALAGI

>member
-52 GTFADGSSEI
+52 GTFVDGSSEV
-62 KITGKKYG
+62 KITGLKT
-70 EQVNLG
+70 G
-76 DYIRSVKVKNSEKYY
+76 DVVSFAGQIGGVQLKDSGKYY
-91 VKGIRESGKDNNTAK
+91 VKGVRESGKDNNTVSAP
-106 LEKLAFNVECDR
+106 AFTVDSDR

-139 ESGNALMKSEKF
+139 ESGNALRQSEKF

-172 AYNLTKTLSSNEAD
+172 AYNLTKTLNSNEAD

-196 ASGSNANNG
+196 AFGSDT
-205 NNGAGN
+205 
-211 NNGSNNGNGTGT
+211 NNGSNGSNSGNGTGTNTDNSGTGT
-223 NTGNTGTGAN
+223 NTGNTGN
-233 TGNTGNT
+233 N
-240 GTGAANTNNGNNGN
+240 GTGAANTNNNGN
-254 TGTANNAGTGN
+254 TGAADNAGTGN
-265 AANNTAGNNQTNNGQ
+265 AANNTADNNQTDNGQ
-280 TVESADSE
+280 TVESADAE
-288 TPKDQVDL
+288 TPKEQVDL
-296 DDEKVPLADINANK
+296 DDEEVPKAKINA
-310 DKKAKGRPA
+310 DQKAKGRPA
-319 GVMYALIGI
+319 GVMYALAGI

>member
-52 GTFADGSSEI
+52 GTFADGSSEV
-62 KITGKKYG
+62 KITGLKT
-70 EQVNLG
+70 G
-76 DYIRSVKVKNSEKYY
+76 DVVSFAGQIGGVQLKDSGKYY
-91 VKGIRESGKDNNTAK
+91 VKGVRESGKDNNTVSAP
-106 LEKLAFNVECDR
+106 AFTVDSDR

-139 ESGNALMKSEKF
+139 ESGNALRQSEKF

-172 AYNLTKTLSSNEAD
+172 AYNLTKTLNSNEAD

-196 ASGSNANNG
+196 ASGSDT
-205 NNGAGN
+205 
-211 NNGSNNGNGTGT
+211 NNGSNGSNSGNGIGTNTDNSGTGT
-223 NTGNTGTGAN
+223 NI
-233 TGNTGNT
+233 GNTGNN
-240 GTGAANTNNGNNGN
+240 GTGAANTNNNGN
-254 TGTANNAGTGN
+254 TGTADNAGTGN
-265 AANNTAGNNQTNNGQ
+265 AANNTAGNNQTDNGQ
-280 TVESADSE
+280 TVESADAE
-288 TPKDQVDL
+288 TPKEQVDL
-296 DDEKVPLADINANK
+296 DDEEVPKAKINA
-310 DKKAKGRPA
+310 DQKAKGRPA
-319 GVMYALIGI
+319 GVMYALAGI

>member
-52 GTFADGSSEI
+52 GTFADGSSEV

-70 EQVNLG
+70 EQADLG
-76 DYIRSVKVKNSEKYY
+76 NYIRGVKVKDSDKYY

-106 LEKLAFNVECDR
+106 LEKLVFNVESDR

-139 ESGNALMKSEKF
+139 ESGNALRQSEKF

-172 AYNLTKTLSSNEAD
+172 AYNLTKTLNSNEAD

-196 ASGSNANNG
+196 ASGSDT
-205 NNGAGN
+205 
-211 NNGSNNGNGTGT
+211 NNGSNGSNSGNGTGINTDNSGTGT
-223 NTGNTGTGAN
+223 NTGNTGN
-233 TGNTGNT
+233 N
-240 GTGAANTNNGNNGN
+240 GTGAANTNNNGN
-254 TGTANNAGTGN
+254 TGAADNAGTGN
-265 AANNTAGNNQTNNGQ
+265 AANNTADNNQTDNGQ
-280 TVESADSE
+280 TVESADAE
-288 TPKDQVDL
+288 TPKEQVDL
-296 DDEKVPLADINANK
+296 DDEEVPKAKINA
-310 DKKAKGRPA
+310 DQKAKERPA
-319 GVMYALIGI
+319 GVMYALAGI

>member
-52 GTFADGSSEI
+52 GTFADGSSEV
-62 KITGKKYG
+62 KITGLKT
-70 EQVNLG
+70 G
-76 DYIRSVKVKNSEKYY
+76 DVVSFAGQIGGVQLKDSGKYY
-91 VKGIRESGKDNNTAK
+91 VKGVRESGKDNNTVSAP
-106 LEKLAFNVECDR
+106 AFTVDSDR

-139 ESGNALMKSEKF
+139 ESGNALRQSEKF

-172 AYNLTKTLSSNEAD
+172 AYNLTKTLNSNEAD

-196 ASGSNANNG
+196 ASGSDT
-205 NNGAGN
+205 
-211 NNGSNNGNGTGT
+211 NNGSNGSNSGNGTGTNTDNSGTGT
-223 NTGNTGTGAN
+223 NTGNTGN
-233 TGNTGNT
+233 N
-240 GTGAANTNNGNNGN
+240 GTGAANTNNNGN
-254 TGTANNAGTGN
+254 TGAADNAGTGN
-265 AANNTAGNNQTNNGQ
+265 ATNNTAGNNQTDNGQ
-280 TVESADSE
+280 TVESADAE
-288 TPKDQVDL
+288 TPKEQVDL
-296 DDEKVPLADINANK
+296 DDEEVPKAKINA
-310 DKKAKGRPA
+310 DQKAKGRPA
-319 GVMYALIGI
+319 GIALAGI

>member
-52 GTFADGSSEI
+52 GTFADGSSEV
-62 KITGKKYG
+62 KITGLKT
-70 EQVNLG
+70 G
-76 DYIRSVKVKNSEKYY
+76 DVVSFAGQIGGVQLKDSGKYY
-91 VKGIRESGKDNNTAK
+91 VKGVRESGKDNNTVSAP
-106 LEKLAFNVECDR
+106 AFTVDSDR

-139 ESGNALMKSEKF
+139 ESGNALRQSEKF

-172 AYNLTKTLSSNEAD
+172 AYNLTKTLNSNEAD

-196 ASGSNANNG
+196 ASGSDT
-205 NNGAGN
+205 
-211 NNGSNNGNGTGT
+211 NNGSNGSNSGNGTGTHTDNSGTGT
-223 NTGNTGTGAN
+223 NTGNTGNNGM
-233 TGNTGNT
+233 
-240 GTGAANTNNGNNGN
+240 GAANTNNNGN
-254 TGTANNAGTGN
+254 TGAADNAGTGN
-265 AANNTAGNNQTNNGQ
+265 ATNNTAGNNQTDNGQ
-280 TVESADSE
+280 TVESADAE
-288 TPKDQVDL
+288 TPKEQVDL
-296 DDEKVPLADINANK
+296 DDEEVPKAKINAEQ
-310 DKKAKGRPA
+310 KAKGRPA
-319 GVMYALIGI
+319 GVMYALAGI

>member
-10 GLLTVC
+10 GLLAVC
-16 TCALVMAQTGLCTA
+16 TCALVMAQTGLCTV

-52 GTFADGSSEI
+52 GTFADGSSEM
-62 KITGKKYG
+62 KFTGLKT
-70 EQVNLG
+70 G
-76 DYIRSVKVKNSEKYY
+76 DVVSFAGQISGVKLKDSEKYY
-91 VKGIRESGKDNNTAK
+91 VKGVRESGKDNNTVSAP
-106 LEKLAFNVECDR
+106 AFTVDSDR

-139 ESGNALMKSEKF
+139 ESGSALRQSETF

-196 ASGSNANNG
+196 TTGSDN
-205 NNGAGN
+205 GN
-211 NNGSNNGNGTGT
+211 NNGSNNGNGTSTDNNSG
-223 NTGNTGTGAN
+223 TGT
-233 TGNTGNT
+233 
-240 GTGAANTNNGNNGN
+240 NNGN
-254 TGTANNAGTGN
+254 TGNNNASAASNTNGTGTANNGNTGST
-265 AANNTAGNNQTNNGQ
+265 ANDTAGNNQANNGQ

-288 TPKDQVDL
+288 TPKEQVDL
-296 DDEKVPLADINANK
+296 DDDEQVPLANIDA
-310 DKKAKGRPA
+310 DKKAKKRPA
-319 GVMYALIGI
+319 GIMYALIGI

-336 IILIVTFRKKK
+336 IILVITFRKKK
-347 HADE
+347 QADE

>member
-52 GTFADGSSEI
+52 GTFADGSSEV
-62 KITGKKYG
+62 KITGLKT
-70 EQVNLG
+70 G
-76 DYIRSVKVKNSEKYY
+76 DVVSFAGQIGSVQLKDSGKYY
-91 VKGIRESGKDNNTAK
+91 VKGVRESGKDNNTVSAP
-106 LEKLAFNVECDR
+106 AFTVDSDR

-139 ESGNALMKSEKF
+139 ESGNALRQSEKF

-172 AYNLTKTLSSNEAD
+172 AYNLTKTLNSNEAD

-196 ASGSNANNG
+196 ASGSDT
-205 NNGAGN
+205 
-211 NNGSNNGNGTGT
+211 NNGSNGSNSGNGTGT
-223 NTGNTGTGAN
+223 NTDNSGTGTN
-233 TGNTGNT
+233 IGNTGNN
-240 GTGAANTNNGNNGN
+240 GTGAANTNNNGN
-254 TGTANNAGTGN
+254 TGAADNAGTGN
-265 AANNTAGNNQTNNGQ
+265 AANNTAGNNQTDNGQ
-280 TVESADSE
+280 TVESADAE
-288 TPKDQVDL
+288 TPKEQVDL
-296 DDEKVPLADINANK
+296 DDEEVPKAKINA
-310 DKKAKGRPA
+310 DQKAKGRPA
-319 GVMYALIGI
+319 GVMYALAGI

>member
-10 GLLTVC
+10 GLLTLC

-52 GTFADGSSEI
+52 GTFADGSSEV
-62 KITGKKYG
+62 KITGLKT
-70 EQVNLG
+70 G
-76 DYIRSVKVKNSEKYY
+76 DVVSFAGQIGGVKLKDSGKYY
-91 VKGIRESGKDNNTAK
+91 VKGVRESGKDNNTVSAP
-106 LEKLAFNVECDR
+106 AFTVDSDR

-139 ESGNALMKSEKF
+139 ESGNALRQSEKF

-172 AYNLTKTLSSNEAD
+172 AYNLTKTLNSNEAD

-196 ASGSNANNG
+196 ASGSDT
-205 NNGAGN
+205 
-211 NNGSNNGNGTGT
+211 NNGSNGSNSGNGTGTNTDNSGTGT
-223 NTGNTGTGAN
+223 NTGNTGNNGM
-233 TGNTGNT
+233 
-240 GTGAANTNNGNNGN
+240 GAANTNNNGN
-254 TGTANNAGTGN
+254 TGAADNAGTGN
-265 AANNTAGNNQTNNGQ
+265 AANNTAGNNQTDNGQ
-280 TVESADSE
+280 TVESADAE
-288 TPKDQVDL
+288 TPKEQVDL
-296 DDEKVPLADINANK
+296 DDEEVPKAKINA
-310 DKKAKGRPA
+310 DQKAKGRPA
-319 GVMYALIGI
+319 GVMYALAGI

-347 HADE
+347 YADE

>member
-52 GTFADGSSEI
+52 GTFADGSSEV
-62 KITGKKYG
+62 KITGLKT
-70 EQVNLG
+70 G
-76 DYIRSVKVKNSEKYY
+76 DVVSFAGQIGGVQLKDSGKYY
-91 VKGIRESGKDNNTAK
+91 VKGVRESGKDNNTVSAP
-106 LEKLAFNVECDR
+106 AFTVDSDR

-139 ESGNALMKSEKF
+139 ESGNALRQSEKF

-172 AYNLTKTLSSNEAD
+172 AYNLTKTLNSNEAD

-196 ASGSNANNG
+196 ASGSDT
-205 NNGAGN
+205 
-211 NNGSNNGNGTGT
+211 NNGSNGSNSGNGTGTNTDNSGTGT
-223 NTGNTGTGAN
+223 NTGNTGN
-233 TGNTGNT
+233 N
-240 GTGAANTNNGNNGN
+240 GTGAANINNNGN
-254 TGTANNAGTGN
+254 TGAADNAGTGN
-265 AANNTAGNNQTNNGQ
+265 AANNTAGNNQTDNGQ
-280 TVESADSE
+280 TVESADAE
-288 TPKDQVDL
+288 TPKEQVDL
-296 DDEKVPLADINANK
+296 DDEEVPKAKINA
-310 DKKAKGRPA
+310 DQKAKGRPA
-319 GVMYALIGI
+319 GVMYALAGI

>member
-52 GTFADGSSEI
+52 GTFADGSSEV

-70 EQVNLG
+70 EQADLG
-76 DYIRSVKVKNSEKYY
+76 NYIRGVKVKDSDKYY

-106 LEKLAFNVECDR
+106 LEKLVFNVDSDR
-118 EYVVAYGIKGD
+118 EYVVAYGFKGD

-139 ESGNALMKSEKF
+139 ESGNALRQSEKF

-172 AYNLTKTLSSNEAD
+172 AYNLTKTLNSNEAD

-196 ASGSNANNG
+196 ASGSDT
-205 NNGAGN
+205 
-211 NNGSNNGNGTGT
+211 NNGSNGSNSGNGTGTNTDNSGTGT
-223 NTGNTGTGAN
+223 NTGNTGN
-233 TGNTGNT
+233 N
-240 GTGAANTNNGNNGN
+240 GTGAANTNNNGN
-254 TGTANNAGTGN
+254 TGAADNAGTGN
-265 AANNTAGNNQTNNGQ
+265 ATNNTAGNNQTDNGQ
-280 TVESADSE
+280 TVESADAE
-288 TPKDQVDL
+288 TPKEQVDL
-296 DDEKVPLADINANK
+296 DDEEVPKAKINA
-310 DKKAKGRPA
+310 DQKAKGRPA
-319 GVMYALIGI
+319 GVMYALAGI

>member
-52 GTFADGSSEI
+52 GTFADGSSEV
-62 KITGKKYG
+62 KITGLKT
-70 EQVNLG
+70 G
-76 DYIRSVKVKNSEKYY
+76 DVVSFAGQIGGVQLKDSGKYY
-91 VKGIRESGKDNNTAK
+91 VKGVRESGKDNNTVSAP
-106 LEKLAFNVECDR
+106 AFTVDSDR

-139 ESGNALMKSEKF
+139 ESGNALRQSEKF

-172 AYNLTKTLSSNEAD
+172 AYNLTKTLNSNEAD

-196 ASGSNANNG
+196 ASGSDT
-205 NNGAGN
+205 
-211 NNGSNNGNGTGT
+211 NNGSNGSNSGNGTGT
-223 NTGNTGTGAN
+223 DTDNSGTGTN
-233 TGNTGNT
+233 IGNTGNN
-240 GTGAANTNNGNNGN
+240 GTGAANTNNNGN
-254 TGTANNAGTGN
+254 TGAADNAGTGN
-265 AANNTAGNNQTNNGQ
+265 ATNNTAGNNQTDNGQ
-280 TVESADSE
+280 TVESADAE
-288 TPKDQVDL
+288 TPKEQVDL
-296 DDEKVPLADINANK
+296 DDEEVPKAKINA
-310 DKKAKGRPA
+310 DQKAKGRPA
-319 GVMYALIGI
+319 GVMYALAGI